1 MASSGPRHWRL
12 LVLTAVAA
20 AIWWSQIGRI
30 QIAVVLCYFT
40 AALLAG
46 LAHHAAGGPGPS
58 GRTARHHW
66 PCGRRHWRALDR

>member
-1 MASSGPRHWRL
+1 VAARMASSGPRHWRL

-46 LAHHAAGGPGPS
+46 LAHHAPG
-58 GRTARHHW
+58 
-66 PCGRRHWRALDR
+66 